1 MNTAPY
7 ILIMAGGV
15 GSRFWP
21 ASREHLPKQF
31 LDITGSGKSL
41 IRQTVDRFLSF
52 IPKENIYVI
61 THKNYGSL
69 VLDAIPELEKHQVI
83 EEPSRNNTA
92 ASVALASMKLHK
104 LDPDAV
110 CIVAPADHLIK
121 DEQAFKEAIALAVK
135 HATQFASIITLGIE
149 PTRADTGYGYIEFD
163 KTEDTEVRAVKSFRE
178 KPDKTTA
185 EQYLNQG
192 SFAWNAGIFIWKLS
206 VILNSFEQHASQIY
220 NTLHPG
226 TSVYNTDKELD
237 YIAIN
242 YPKTEKIAVDYAIL
256 ERAKNVFTIPCDI
269 GWSDLGTWS
278 SLYDQSDKDKAH
290 NVNLSQ
296 PVHLEKATHN
306 LILSKRDKLVV
317 IKGLEDFIIIDT
329 DDCLMIYPKSEEQ
342 SIKELKERL
351 KENGLDA
358 YL

>member
-1 MNTAPY
+1 
-7 ILIMAGGV
+7 
-15 GSRFWP
+15 
-21 ASREHLPKQF
+21 
-31 LDITGSGKSL
+31 KSL

-69 VLDAIPELEKHQVI
+69 VLEAIPELAKHQVI

-92 ASVALASMKLHK
+92 ASVALASMKLYK

-121 DEQAFKEAIALAVK
+121 DEQAFKEAIAIAVK

-163 KTEDTEVRAVKSFRE
+163 KTDDNEVRAVKSFRE
-178 KPDKTTA
+178 KPDKTKA

-220 NTLHPG
+220 KTLHPG
-226 TSVYNTDKELD
+226 INVYNTDEEHSF
-237 YIAIN
+237 IASE
-242 YPKTEKIAVDYAIL
+242 YPKTEKISVDYAIL
-256 ERAKNVFTIPCDI
+256 ERAQNVFTIPCDI
-269 GWSDLGTWS
+269 GWSDLGTWT
-278 SLYDQSDKDKAH
+278 SLYDQSEKDKAH

-296 PVHLEKATHN
+296 PVFLEKATNN
-306 LILSKRDKLVV
+306 LILSKKDKLVV
-317 IKGLEDFIIIDT
+317 IKGLEDFIVIDT
-329 DDCLMIYPKSEEQ
+329 EDCLMIYPKSEEQ

-351 KENGLDA
+351 KDNGLDA